1 MRRIFLATLVLVLG
15 CSGRQATEPKV
26 LSAVS
31 VQSQIDTLLVRLNW
45 LLVDCKKVNAK
56 CLIVSV
62 KTGEDD
68 PQHLW
73 RVP

>member
-1 MRRIFLATLVLVLG
+1 MRRIFLATLMLTLG
-15 CSGRQATEPKV
+15 CSAKQVTEPKV
-26 LSAVS
+26 MDAVS

-45 LLVDCKKVNAK
+45 LFVECKKVNAK